1 MKKSNWKYHHFTPV
15 YQKSW
20 SYALLI
26 LRYEQNKCNCCF
38 PFWAI
43 FCPFTPLTAQNIKFR
58 KNEKKRLEI
67 PSFYTCVPKIMIIC
81 YTVPE
86 IWHVTDVIIIFNFR
100 PFFAI
105 LPTNSPQIKI
115 QKTEKKTPEDI
126 IFLHMCT
133 KNYDQIMYGSWDM
146 VRIGRMDRKTDWK
159 SDI

>member
-20 SYALLI
+20 SYALLF

-43 FCPFTPLTAQNIKFR
+43 FCPFTPLTAQKIKFQ
-58 KNEKKRLEI
+58 KNEKERLEI

-115 QKTEKKTPEDI
+115 SKNWKKNTWRYHLFTHVYQKLWSDNVR
-126 IFLHMCT
+126 FLR
-133 KNYDQIMYGSWDM
+133 YGAH
-146 VRIGRMDRKTDWK
+146 RTDG
-159 SDI
+159 

>member
-1 MKKSNWKYHHFTPV
+1 MT
-15 YQKSW
+15 
-20 SYALLI
+20 
-26 LRYEQNKCNCCF
+26 QNKCNRCF

-43 FCPFTPLTAQNIKFR
+43 FCPFTPLTAQKIKFQ
-58 KNEKKRLEI
+58 KNEKKGLEI

-115 QKTEKKTPEDI
+115 S
-126 IFLHMCT
+126 
-133 KNYDQIMYGSWDM
+133 KN
-146 VRIGRMDRKTDWK
+146 
-159 SDI
+159 